1 MISSRLRF
9 LRINLDLTQRELSEK
24 IGISRERYNQ
34 YETGRRNPDFETL
47 KIIAIF
53 FNVTTDYLL
62 GKDNDDENII
72 KLNEDGDFIE
82 LYKEYKKS
90 DLSKEEFKEIM
101 KFVERMK
108 KKT

>member
-90 DLSKEEFKEIM
+90 D
-101 KFVERMK
+101 
-108 KKT
+108 